1 MTCEVGEKGGV
12 VLMGRWSSP
21 GLNLVPVWTS
31 DVVLWSLCGLYEF
44 TSVSEGLEGVY
55 CNFDHTG
62 QVHCENCH
70 PGIFLLG
77 NRTIKKLF

>member
-1 MTCEVGEKGGV
+1 MG

-31 DVVLWSLCGLYEF
+31 NVVLWSLCGLCEF

-55 CNFDHTG
+55 CSFDNTD
-62 QVHCENCH
+62 QMHCGICQA
-70 PGIFLLG
+70 GIFPLG